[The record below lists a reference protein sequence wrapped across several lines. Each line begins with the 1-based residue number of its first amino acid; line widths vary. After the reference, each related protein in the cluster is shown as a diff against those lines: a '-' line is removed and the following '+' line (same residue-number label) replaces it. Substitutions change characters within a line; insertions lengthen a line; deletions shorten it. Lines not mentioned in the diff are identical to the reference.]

1 MFDKTKLVWLSL
13 LGAFA
18 LGMIAFSLY
27 RVWPILFP
35 QVVAIAPLV
44 PSCDLRQG
52 PCTGG
57 LPEGGKVRFE
67 IEPRSIPVLQT
78 LALSVYI
85 EGLGVHAVEVNF
97 AGTDMNMGYNRVQLE
112 AGGSD
117 HWQGQVTLPI
127 CVRNRM
133 NWEAKVLLT
142 TDLGLMAVPFRFT
155 TFSSPPEG

>member
-1 MFDKTKLVWLSL
+1 MKTKLVWLSV
-13 LGAFA
+13 GAIA
-18 LGMIAFSLY
+18 IGMIAYSLY

-35 QVVAIAPLV
+35 PVVAIAPLV
-44 PSCDLRQG
+44 PSCDLRRG
-52 PCTGG
+52 PCTGS
-57 LPEGGKVRFE
+57 LPEGGKVRFG
-67 IEPRSIPVLQT
+67 IEPRSLPVLQP
-78 LALSVYI
+78 LALRVRI
-85 EGLGVHAVEVNF
+85 EGLGARAVEVDF

-112 AGGSD
+112 AGSGD
-117 HWQGQVTLPI
+117 WQGQVTLPI

>member
-1 MFDKTKLVWLSL
+1 MKTKLVWLSV
-13 LGAFA
+13 GAIA
-18 LGMIAFSLY
+18 IGMIAYSLY

-52 PCTGG
+52 PCTGS

-67 IEPRSIPVLQT
+67 IEPRSLPVLQP
-78 LALSVYI
+78 LALSVRI
-85 EGLGVHAVEVNF
+85 EGLGARAVEVDF

-142 TDLGLMAVPFRFT
+142 TDLGLMAVPFRFA